1 MSRNKTE
8 VVVGEDLHRPSNL
21 REEEDERR
29 ANRKSERVVRE
40 EERDEETNLSDD
52 LLVRQRCSIL
62 MTPSVHGEVLTGDVS
77 SLEED
82 SVVSDDV
89 RSDVKVSCRDVL
101 SLEVLV

>member
-1 MSRNKTE
+1 
-8 VVVGEDLHRPSNL
+8 
-21 REEEDERR
+21 
-29 ANRKSERVVRE
+29 
-40 EERDEETNLSDD
+40 
-52 LLVRQRCSIL
+52 

-101 SLEVLV
+101 SLEVLVEPDPRSKRSIVLRDLLD